1 MKLENKSRM
10 EKYGEIRQNK
20 KKELDVKKNFFK
32 LRNAKDKKK
41 KNDEN
46 GEEIQN
52 AFKLKSMRKGGA
64 R

>member
-20 KKELDVKKNFFK
+20 KKELDVKIFK
-32 LRNAKDKKK
+32 TEKRKRYKK

-52 AFKLKSMRKGGA
+52 AFKLKSMRKGVA

>member
-20 KKELDVKKNFFK
+20 EKELDVKNQTEKRK
-32 LRNAKDKKK
+32 GYKK

-52 AFKLKSMRKGGA
+52 AFKLKSMRKGVA